1 MKNTDANNKKRI
13 VAISDK
19 AEWNN
24 AEFLKDCCLV
34 PYLLYK
40 NHNCE
45 VTFVGAKF
53 EEWPYLET
61 HLKGVKADVLPHG
74 TPEEK
79 QLYILNHALNIDC
92 LILRG
97 AYEQNFALAL
107 LYKEHN
113 PNGKIY
119 LGLDANSYWMD
130 FLEWNHPVFRAFMD
144 ACDVIGTSCTAVQ
157 MHLNEKWPWKVEH
170 FPNGCYDF
178 EKQDVMPD
186 FSKKENHLLTVS
198 RLGTPAKANH
208 IMLEAFA
215 LIADQIPDWKF
226 YLVGPV
232 ADEFQPFI
240 QSYYERFPELQ
251 ERVIF
256 TGPVFD
262 KPKLKE
268 IYLKSKIFVLSSTSE
283 GGTPNV
289 IGEALGGGCVIATTK
304 IDAWAEAINYG
315 KCGLACNKKDIEGL
329 SNILLELCVDTE
341 LQHKSEEAYRYSQ
354 KEMNLEKIVARLY
367 LAIFGEES

>member
-19 AEWNN
+19 PEWNN

-40 NHNCE
+40 NHNCD

-79 QLYILNHALNIDC
+79 QLYILKHASDIDC

-97 AYEQNFALAL
+97 AYEQNFELAV
-107 LYKEHN
+107 LYKKHN
-113 PNGKIY
+113 PTGKIY

-130 FLEWNHPVFRAFMD
+130 FLDWNQPAFREFMD

-157 MHLNEKWPWKVEH
+157 MHLNEKWPWKIEH
-170 FPNGCYDF
+170 FPNGGYDF
-178 EKQDVMPD
+178 EKQGIVPD
-186 FSKKENHLLTVS
+186 FSTKENRLLTVS
-198 RLGTPAKANH
+198 RIGIPAKANH

-215 LIADQIPDWKF
+215 LIADKIPDWKF
-226 YLVGPV
+226 YLVGNI
-232 ADEFQPFI
+232 ADEFHSFI
-240 QSYYERFPELQ
+240 DSYFERFPELQ
-251 ERVIF
+251 DRVIF
-256 TGPVFD
+256 TGLVSD
-262 KPKLKE
+262 KSMLKD
-268 IYLKSKIFVLSSTSE
+268 IYLKSKIFVLSSISE

-289 IGEALGGGCVIATTK
+289 IGEALSAGCAIATTK
-304 IDAWAEAINYG
+304 IDAWEEAINYG
-315 KCGLACNKKDIEGL
+315 KCGLACNKNDIEGL
-329 SNILLELCVDTE
+329 SKILLELCHDAE
-341 LQHKSEEAYRYSQ
+341 LHTKSEEAYRYSQ

-367 LAIFGEES
+367 LTIFGEGL

>member
-1 MKNTDANNKKRI
+1 MNTLNTNKKKRI

-19 AEWNN
+19 PEWNN

-61 HLKGVKADVLPHG
+61 HLKGVKADVLLQG

-79 QLYILNHALNIDC
+79 QQYIINHALDIDC

-97 AYEQNFALAL
+97 AYEQNFALSV
-107 LYKEHN
+107 LYKKHN
-113 PNGKIY
+113 PYGKIY

-130 FLEWNHPVFRAFMD
+130 YLDWTQPDFYAFMD
-144 ACDVIGTSCTAVQ
+144 ACDVIGTSSTAVQ

-170 FPNGCYDF
+170 FPNGTYSFDTN
-178 EKQDVMPD
+178 EIIPD
-186 FSKKENHLLTVS
+186 FSQKENRLLTVS
-198 RLGTPAKANH
+198 RIGIPPKANH

-215 LIADQIPDWKF
+215 LIADQVPDWKF

-232 ADEFQPFI
+232 ADEFHSFI
-240 QSYYERFPELQ
+240 ESYYKRFPKLQ
-251 ERVIF
+251 DRVIF
-256 TGPVFD
+256 IGPVFD
-262 KPKLKE
+262 KQKLKT
-268 IYLKSKIFVLSSTSE
+268 IYFKSKIFVLSSTSE

-289 IGEALGGGCVIATTK
+289 IGEALSGACVIATTK
-304 IDAWAEAINYG
+304 IDAWEEAINYG
-315 KCGLACNKKDIEGL
+315 KCGLACEKNDIVGL
-329 SNILLELCVDTE
+329 SKILLELCHDAQ

-367 LAIFGEES
+367 LTIFGEES